1 MLTTGESNSTLVE
14 VEEPQMKRV
23 WKAIVNVVKTFIE
36 IIRAMEYEARNRYE
50 GRDK

>member
-1 MLTTGESNSTLVE
+1 
-14 VEEPQMKRV
+14 MKCV

-36 IIRAMEYEARNRYE
+36 ILRVMEHECKNRYE